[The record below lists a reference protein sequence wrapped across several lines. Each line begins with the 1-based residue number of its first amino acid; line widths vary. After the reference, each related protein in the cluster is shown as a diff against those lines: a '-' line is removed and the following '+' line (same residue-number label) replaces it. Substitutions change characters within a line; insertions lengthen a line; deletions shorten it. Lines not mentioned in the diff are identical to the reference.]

1 MFDMTQDELIALN
14 PDLINGVEIGM
25 LLRIPSRIPA
35 ALADRKEYKSLSKK
49 ITYGSRKRMALL
61 LPLI

>member
-1 MFDMTQDELIALN
+1 
-14 PDLINGVEIGM
+14 M

-49 ITYGSRKRMALL
+49 NHMDPKRMALL
-61 LPLI
+61 PFNIATIEGILQILLTLV